1 MVLEPSRTGAIP
13 KEPRTK
19 NMEKVE
25 PRTVPSSSRKSGSML
40 QCSHFS
46 LHMLSDILWVLR
58 LAAVFAVTKRKLMD
72 ATVIWTAQ
80 FVRVAPSSYKVHMQT
95 RCDKSVDAT
104 SVELFYHD
112 MIRWGFPPNT
122 VTYDIRIDSYSK
134 QGRFEDGLSHLT
146 EMEHMNYVPTL
157 QTITT
162 LIHGA
167 GISHNTTKAQKLFDE
182 IRDRNLLPDSG
193 VYCINKHL
201 YQIRNC
207 YVSNSSYK

>member
-1 MVLEPSRTGAIP
+1 
-13 KEPRTK
+13 
-19 NMEKVE
+19 
-25 PRTVPSSSRKSGSML
+25 
-40 QCSHFS
+40 
-46 LHMLSDILWVLR
+46 
-58 LAAVFAVTKRKLMD
+58 
-72 ATVIWTAQ
+72 
-80 FVRVAPSSYKVHMQT
+80 
-95 RCDKSVDAT
+95 
-104 SVELFYHD
+104 

-182 IRDRNLLPDSG
+182 IRDRNLLPDSASLPSLHCLLPVCNPSLPLTATKCAIYDRRWPFG
-193 VYCINKHL
+193 FVRCWFVTYNDWTCL
-201 YQIRNC
+201 
-207 YVSNSSYK
+207 SNSYRAVWDSSLKLKWDCMGFFIETAAGLFGIAY